1 MALRRQLQGA
11 AAIKTGSVQAKV
23 GPRLPDNDRTVR
35 EAIWWR
41 FGGDEWAAFDAL
53 PPAIRQ
59 RIQCH
64 AYDA

>member
-1 MALRRQLQGA
+1 M
-11 AAIKTGSVQAKV
+11 
-23 GPRLPDNDRTVR
+23 R